1 MNPDFDADWAG
12 AGPRSDSDAIE
23 NNDADLYEEPPNR
36 SLNLPVEIPD
46 SQPDWSPHRTKI
58 PDSQQD
64 PSEYDLDLPDAEPVD
79 KSTSLHTTD
88 TEVVPGGTQLTK
100 KSKPRYVSLHDVL
113 I

>member
-12 AGPRSDSDAIE
+12 AGPRSDSDVIE
-23 NNDADLYEEPPNR
+23 DNDADLCEEPPSR
-36 SLNLPVEIPD
+36 SLNLPAEIPD
-46 SQPDWSPHRTKI
+46 SRPDWSPHRTKI

-79 KSTSLHTTD
+79 KSTSFHTTD
-88 TEVVPGGTQLTK
+88 TGAVPGGTQLTK
-100 KSKPRYVSLHDVL
+100 KSKPRYVSLHDFL